1 MATFARI
8 RLAAVIVVLIVPAV
22 LFPLVGGWA
31 LLWLPCA
38 MALLGA
44 ALARPELLAAA
55 LGPLTARLG
64 VEEGE
69 PRKETDVRDS
79 AGELRERP
87 DQGDEPAPVEAPR
100 GRTGTR
106 GVRTRRIDLP
116 SAVDDYAFG
125 FSALVHWRWAHR
137 VDLSLRNPAGPAV
150 RSVVLR
156 AREVLRDVHPS
167 DWAVAESELESAFAV
182 EEPVCGGTIQVW
194 AESVRLDLDDE
205 DEVRL
210 DRMAH
215 LRKDRALWAA
225 EHEAARVRASMSDEI
240 GDVIGPGGGTRPGRE
255 PEPRYTAAAHDLPG
269 APDLVDLSDVAVV
282 HGPHGT
288 TDLREDLDQGPPTPG
303 SGVDEEG
310 YESYWWPAEQEPDE
324 GGMEQDVQVA
334 ILRGLI
340 DSVEG
345 EAERAAFVREQ
356 VEILERSGFPDVA
369 ERIQSVYPE
378 R

>member
-8 RLAAVIVVLIVPAV
+8 RLTAVIVVLIVPAV
-22 LFPLVGGWA
+22 LFPLVGGWT

-38 MALLGA
+38 MALLGL
-44 ALARPELLAAA
+44 ALARPEVLAAA
-55 LGPLTARLG
+55 LDSVTGGGG
-64 VEEGE
+64 VDKGEQREES
-69 PRKETDVRDS
+69 DVRGSGD
-79 AGELRERP
+79 ELRDRS
-87 DQGDEPAPVEAPR
+87 DQGDEPAPMEAPR
-100 GRTGTR
+100 GQSGTL
-106 GVRTRRIDLP
+106 GVRTRRIELP
-116 SAVDDYAFG
+116 SAVDDYTFG

-156 AREVLRDVHPS
+156 AREILRDVRPGER
-167 DWAVAESELESAFAV
+167 ALAESELESVFAV
-182 EEPVCGGTIQVW
+182 EEPVAGGTIQVW
-194 AESVRLDLDDE
+194 AENVRLELDDE
-205 DEVRL
+205 DEERL
-210 DRMAH
+210 GRMAH
-215 LRKDRALWAA
+215 LRKDRALWVA
-225 EHEAARVRASMSDEI
+225 EQEAARVRESLSDE
-240 GDVIGPGGGTRPGRE
+240 PGLELDLE
-255 PEPRYTAAAHDLPG
+255 PEPRFPLPAHDLS
-269 APDLVDLSDVAVV
+269 DLLEEPEPAV
-282 HGPHGT
+282 PIA
-288 TDLREDLDQGPPTPG
+288 G

-310 YESYWWPAEQEPDE
+310 YESYWWPAEEDAEE

-345 EAERAAFVREQ
+345 EGERAAFVREQ